1 MAFKFFRM
9 MGNVIDSSWR
19 QACSLLVV
27 TKITDNVHS
36 VVDHDDEALP
46 SSQFDAR
53 LFKLGKGIC
62 SEWSSPGKDDME
74 SILVIEDNQ
83 DIREN
88 TCEIL
93 EMAGYTT
100 ISAANGQEGIHYAI
114 QSRPNIILCDILM
127 PEISGYDVI
136 RILKN
141 DPLTSQIPFVYVTAS
156 GEKNEIALAMDM
168 GAVGYV
174 RKPFEVGELI
184 NAIHKALVE
193 IVSHQALR

>member
-1 MAFKFFRM
+1 
-9 MGNVIDSSWR
+9 
-19 QACSLLVV
+19 
-27 TKITDNVHS
+27 
-36 VVDHDDEALP
+36 
-46 SSQFDAR
+46 
-53 LFKLGKGIC
+53 
-62 SEWSSPGKDDME
+62 ME

-100 ISAANGQEGIHYAI
+100 IPAANGQEGIRYAI
-114 QSRPNIILCDILM
+114 QSQPNIILCDILM

-141 DPLTSQIPFVYVTAS
+141 DPLTSKIPFVYVTAS
-156 GEKNEIALAMDM
+156 GEKNEIALAMEM

-174 RKPFEVGELI
+174 RKPFDVGELI
-184 NAIHKALVE
+184 NAIHKAL
-193 IVSHQALR
+193 AK